1 MYEVLELKFKL
12 KHEVLAACSGLL
24 TFFAIFEALLT
35 IEKPV
40 FSIFALFSFF
50 FVAVL
55 LFFYIYFVLLCIT
68 FPFRKAMEKS
78 SKPSQGKKIKKLL
91 KQSTV
96 DYDLSEEV
104 ELPPDDLTQE
114 NRDSPQP
121 EKVLSD
127 KKTDTVYTLK
137 YAPVLWESKESL
149 LKASLT
155 PEDFFEAYDDLTD
168 YAKEILEADS
178 IWLSFKDSSV
188 ISKEN
193 RENIADVANG
203 NCFEDEL
210 TAFIEQSYDF
220 AKAKIES
227 KETASDKRNAA
238 RAWHTSFDPYLS
250 RIPEKEIQLLHEK
263 YGELIMLADTQNLC
277 SL

>member
-1 MYEVLELKFKL
+1 MKFKL
-12 KHEVLAACSGLL
+12 KHKVLAACSGLL

-114 NRDSPQP
+114 ICDSPQP

-127 KKTDTVYTLK
+127 KETDAVYTLND
-137 YAPVLWESKESL
+137 ALVLWESRVSA
-149 LKASLT
+149 LKSALT
-155 PEDFFEAYDDLTD
+155 PEDFFRLYDDFVD

-178 IWLSFKDSSV
+178 IWLSFNDSSV
-188 ISKEN
+188 ISKES

-210 TAFIEQSYDF
+210 AAFIEQSYKL
-220 AKAKIES
+220 AKDKIES

-238 RAWHTSFDPYLS
+238 RAWHASFDPYLS
-250 RIPEKEIQLLHEK
+250 RMPEKEIHLLHEK
-263 YGELIMLADTQNLC
+263 YGELIMLADTSNLC

>member
-1 MYEVLELKFKL
+1 MKFKL
-12 KHEVLAACSGLL
+12 KHKVLAACSGLL
-24 TFFAIFEALLT
+24 AFFAIFEALLT

-114 NRDSPQP
+114 NRDSFQP
-121 EKVLSD
+121 EKVLLD
-127 KKTDTVYTLK
+127 KETDTVYTLK
-137 YAPVLWESKESL
+137 TAPSPWEVMVSL

-155 PEDFFEAYDDLTD
+155 PEEFFDAYDNLTD
-168 YAKEILEADS
+168 NAKEILAAES
-178 IWLSFKDSSV
+178 ISISKDSL
-188 ISKEN
+188 EN
-193 RENIADVANG
+193 LTGVANG
-203 NCFEDEL
+203 DCLEDEL
-210 TAFIEQSYDF
+210 AAFIERSYEF
-220 AKAKIES
+220 AKAGIGV
-227 KETASDKRNAA
+227 KETNLNKIKAA
-238 RAWHTSFDPYLS
+238 RTWHASFDPYLS
-250 RIPEKEIQLLHEK
+250 RMSEKEIHLLHEK
-263 YGELIMLADTQNLC
+263 YGELIMLADTSNLC

>member
-1 MYEVLELKFKL
+1 MKFKL